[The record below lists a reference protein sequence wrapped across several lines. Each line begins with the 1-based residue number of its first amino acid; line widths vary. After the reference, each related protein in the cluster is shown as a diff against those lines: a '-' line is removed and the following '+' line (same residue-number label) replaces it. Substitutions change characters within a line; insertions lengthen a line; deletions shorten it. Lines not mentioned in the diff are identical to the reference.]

1 MKPAPFKY
9 LRPETLADAVRL
21 LTEHGEAAQVLAG
34 GQSLMAMANM
44 RLARPEVVVD
54 INRLPDLAGIAVEEE
69 TVRIGA
75 LTRYRALERS
85 EIVARHLPLLA
96 EALPHIGHVAIRNR
110 GTIGGSLALAD
121 PAAEMP
127 ACAVALEAEIVLA
140 GPEGERRLPAED
152 YYQGLYE
159 TARRSEELLVQV
171 RFPVQ
176 RAAQAVG
183 FDELARRHGD
193 FAIVGLAVR
202 AEVDDGRF
210 AEARLVFFGSEARPA
225 PAETAAAALRGQAWN
240 AATAEAVLA
249 ALARDLDPME
259 SLEGGPAFK
268 LQLARVLAKRV
279 LGRLAA

>member
-1 MKPAPFKY
+1 M
-9 LRPETLADAVRL
+9 
-21 LTEHGEAAQVLAG
+21 
-34 GQSLMAMANM
+34 
-44 RLARPEVVVD
+44 
-54 INRLPDLAGIAVEEE
+54 
-69 TVRIGA
+69 
-75 LTRYRALERS
+75 
-85 EIVARHLPLLA
+85 
-96 EALPHIGHVAIRNR
+96 
-110 GTIGGSLALAD
+110 
-121 PAAEMP
+121 
-127 ACAVALEAEIVLA
+127 ALEAEIVLA

-240 AATAEAVLA
+240 AATAEAVSA